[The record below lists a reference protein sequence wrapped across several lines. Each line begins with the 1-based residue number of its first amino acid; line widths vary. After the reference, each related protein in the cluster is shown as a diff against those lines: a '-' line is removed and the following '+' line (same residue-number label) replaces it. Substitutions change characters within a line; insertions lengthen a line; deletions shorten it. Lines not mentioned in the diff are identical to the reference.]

1 MDDTLK
7 AVREKCALQL
17 EMYQKCVENYPE
29 TWDQSCRQQKNA
41 LNKCSEDNVGIIKYV
56 KTQCTP
62 QINAYDRC
70 LKENT
75 EDPRVCIPVFKDL
88 YICTEAA
95 SVTFKEQATKN

>member
-41 LNKCSEDNVGIIKYV
+41 LNKCSEDK
-56 KTQCTP
+56 
-62 QINAYDRC
+62 
-70 LKENT
+70 
-75 EDPRVCIPVFKDL
+75 
-88 YICTEAA
+88 
-95 SVTFKEQATKN
+95 